1 MESASV
7 PSPVPLSPLIQ
18 RLPNEL
24 LVQIFSFLDSPSNLQ
39 ERLRE
44 DTVKI
49 ARPIDARTDAPI
61 KNASLVCRLWRQSV
75 LQFLFRYVVWSFQ
88 RFYKPKSG
96 DIASQIQIL
105 DFLKHNGLSRD
116 VESFTILMDPPKEAG
131 GFRYADGQFWGL
143 LPPDDCPTQPP
154 TSWNLL
160 WSVVST
166 ESPQFPSTQRPVS
179 ADGLSARE
187 ANASPQR
194 LWDNNW
200 LWQTIFGELDPL
212 RITLIGS
219 AVIISSLFSRSVD
232 LTSECAFNSHYHV
245 LSLSRTSRSVAHPG
259 DLAGALGL
267 LPSHDQ
273 GIAGSPIPSDL
284 FSIRD
289 WASLLVNEGSF
300 VPVYSTYEFFHYSP
314 PTLLP
319 VILSTKDS
327 SFTRL
332 QKTLR
337 SFSYIGTFPLSRH
350 IRDVVIPYCPPVEH
364 LYIQIMPRALDFWQ
378 SGKIAHID
386 FADLCLE
393 CDTAY
398 SLIMREVFDPHAEP
412 GLKGLQVFESGDAAT
427 EEAWNMAM
435 QYVQIHGLRGWRM
448 KRDGYFVRQTVD
460 KSSEALI

>member
-7 PSPVPLSPLIQ
+7 PSPVPPSPLIQ

-24 LVQIFSFLDSPSNLQ
+24 LVQIFSFLHSPSNLQ

-105 DFLKHNGLSRD
+105 DFVKHNGLSRV

-131 GFRYADGQFWGL
+131 GFRYPDGQFWGL
-143 LPPDDCPTQPP
+143 LPPDDCPPQPP
-154 TSWNLL
+154 TSWDLL

-166 ESPQFPSTQRPVS
+166 ESPKFSSTQRPVS

-187 ANASPQR
+187 ANASPQQ

-219 AVIISSLFSRSVD
+219 ADIISSLLSRSVD
-232 LTSECAFNSHYHV
+232 LTSELAFNSHYHV
-245 LSLSRTSRSVAHPG
+245 LSLSRTPRSVAHPG
-259 DLAGALGL
+259 NL
-267 LPSHDQ
+267 
-273 GIAGSPIPSDL
+273 GIAGSPTPSDL

-289 WASLLVNEGSF
+289 WTSLLVNEGSF
-300 VPVYSTYEFFHYSP
+300 VPVYSTYDFFHYSL

-319 VILSTKDS
+319 VILSPKDP
-327 SFTRL
+327 SFTGL

-364 LYIQIMPRALDFWQ
+364 LYIQIMPRALDPWP
-378 SGKIAHID
+378 SGKLAHID
-386 FADLCLE
+386 IADLWLE

-398 SLIMREVFDPHAEP
+398 SLIMREVFGPDAEL
-412 GLKGLQVFESGDAAT
+412 GLKSLQVF
-427 EEAWNMAM
+427 
-435 QYVQIHGLRGWRM
+435 
-448 KRDGYFVRQTVD
+448 
-460 KSSEALI
+460 